1 MSLVLMDWVKTIKTV
16 ALTEFI
22 AFRRMEY
29 VYSARK
35 GNKMLIFP
43 HIPSWCSKIK
53 ERNFTHRGEKGEKE
67 KGLAYKSKET

>member
-1 MSLVLMDWVKTIKTV
+1 MFIQQEKAIKC
-16 ALTEFI
+16 LYFP
-22 AFRRMEY
+22 
-29 VYSARK
+29 
-35 GNKMLIFP
+35 IFP